1 MGRLPQ
7 SFREAR
13 RVAWQWALLLL
24 GKKKSMGLK
33 DSESRYRHVVMDGA
47 CREEAAMLAM
57 MAGLRL
63 A

>member
-1 MGRLPQ
+1 MGI
-7 SFREAR
+7 
-13 RVAWQWALLLL
+13 ALV
-24 GKKKSMGLK
+24 GEKKSMGLK

>member
-1 MGRLPQ
+1 
-7 SFREAR
+7 
-13 RVAWQWALLLL
+13 
-24 GKKKSMGLK
+24 MGLK
-33 DSESRYRHVVMDGA
+33 DSESQYKQNVVMDGA